1 MHMQQQKQRAAA
13 SRLAIPTKRTQ
24 RRRSG
29 GGSGNASK
37 NSTSSNGANG
47 SEEVRQEVRQMI
59 ERVKLKQGEGSN
71 HRTDFEDDQRQL
83 RLERDQLRQ
92 HSPARSPQRP
102 VAAPADPELLARERA
117 EEDEVD
123 FAVAA
128 LEQRRN
134 EEAQALGALHEE
146 LASNIREL
154 CRLYE
159 QVRRQEQHVERRFVD
174 ASDALRAE
182 GKARQAAIRSTST
195 LAAEAAAAAT
205 REPPTTTTILPSKR
219 VV

>member
-134 EEAQALGALHEE
+134 EEAQALGALREE
-146 LASNIREL
+146 L
-154 CRLYE
+154 
-159 QVRRQEQHVERRFVD
+159 QVR
-174 ASDALRAE
+174 A
-182 GKARQAAIRSTST
+182 
-195 LAAEAAAAAT
+195 
-205 REPPTTTTILPSKR
+205 
-219 VV
+219 